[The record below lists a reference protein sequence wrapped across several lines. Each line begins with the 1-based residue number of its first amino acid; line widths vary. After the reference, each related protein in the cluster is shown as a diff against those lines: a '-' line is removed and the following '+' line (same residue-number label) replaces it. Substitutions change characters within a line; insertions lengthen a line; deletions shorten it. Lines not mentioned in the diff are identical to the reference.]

1 MRHKTT
7 RGHALDAGVSC
18 IGQNHWGRR
27 MASKWGVRTSYS
39 EPTVASDVAQRL
51 LRLLMFSD
59 LDTAGEGH
67 VIQLVRD

>member
-1 MRHKTT
+1 
-7 RGHALDAGVSC
+7 
-18 IGQNHWGRR
+18 

-39 EPTVASDVAQRL
+39 EPTVTSDEAQRL